1 MPEKALKFLF
11 VINPS
16 SGGKKKINWESQIK
30 DYFKKTTHNYET
42 FVLNG
47 NDNDKSL
54 QYWIDQIKPD
64 RVVAVG
70 GDGTVKF
77 VAEFLIKTSLPMGIL
92 PGGSSNGMATELKI
106 PTNDAQA
113 ALNIVTGDNIQPT
126 DLISL
131 KGKELCIH
139 LSDVGL
145 NASLVKYSAMKN
157 WKGKFGYARGFIKM
171 LIKKKR
177 VNAEIIMPDNTVTR
191 SALMIVIANA
201 KTYGTGAVINPAG
214 KLTDGLFE
222 VVVVT
227 KISFRELVKIFWKK
241 SGYDPKVIEIFKVAE
256 VKINMDK
263 SLNYQVDG
271 EYIGK
276 VNNLEAKVLPQ
287 KLQLLIPGDYVD

>member
-1 MPEKALKFLF
+1 MPEKPLKFLF
-11 VINPS
+11 VLNPS
-16 SGGKKKINWESQIK
+16 SGGKKSINWQPHIIE
-30 DYFKKTTHNYET
+30 YFKKTPHAYET
-42 FVLNG
+42 FELNG

-54 QYWIDQIKPD
+54 QYWIDRYKPD

-77 VAEFLIKTSLPMGIL
+77 VAEYLIKTSLTMGIL

-106 PTNDAQA
+106 PTDDAEA
-113 ALNIVTGDNIQPT
+113 ALNIVTGDVIQPT
-126 DLISL
+126 DLIAL
-131 KGKELCIH
+131 KDNELCIH

-145 NASLVKYSAMKN
+145 NATLVKYSAMKN
-157 WKGKFGYARGFIKM
+157 WKGKFGYARGFLKM

-177 VNAEIIMPDNTVTR
+177 ITAEIIMPDKTVTR
-191 SALMIVIANA
+191 SALMIVVANA
-201 KTYGTGAVINPAG
+201 KTYGTGAVINPKG

-227 KISFRELVKIFWKK
+227 KISFKELLKIFWKK
-241 SGYDPKVIEIFKVAE
+241 RGYDPKVIEIFKVSE

-276 VNNLEAKVLPQ
+276 AKSIEAKVLPK
-287 KLQLLIPGDYVD
+287 KLQLLVPADYID